1 MNKEKFLE
9 LMSKAY
15 DGKARIRLHFIYL
28 KNNIDENL
36 IEDLQNLSI
45 EAGGNS
51 IEDQSNA
58 DFNRIQILNDESNF
72 SVSIS
77 TEIEQTRKVV

>member
-15 DGKARIRLHFIYL
+15 DEKANIRLHFIYL
-28 KNNIDENL
+28 KNNIDE
-36 IEDLQNLSI
+36 DLLDEIQSLSI
-45 EAGGNS
+45 ESGGNS
-51 IEDQSNA
+51 IEEQSSEK
-58 DFNRIQILNDESNF
+58 FNRVVISNDEYKF

-77 TEIEQTRKVV
+77 SEIEQISKVV